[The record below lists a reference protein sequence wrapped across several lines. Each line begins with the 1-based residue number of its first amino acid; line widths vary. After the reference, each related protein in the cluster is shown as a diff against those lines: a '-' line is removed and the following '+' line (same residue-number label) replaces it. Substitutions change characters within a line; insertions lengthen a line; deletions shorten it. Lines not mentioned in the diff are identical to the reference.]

1 MFKLIKQEKKIAVS
15 QIVDGEGASETGGFV
30 SASIN
35 KLGVLSHKPSVISEG
50 CAIEGGINSDGILLL
65 DGQVNGSVD
74 SEGLTIGRSGR
85 VHGKILCKT
94 LHIKGFFSGDAVCN
108 DLLID
113 ETAVVEASISYKS
126 IKVAHGAVIEG
137 TLTQGAAGN
146 TKKKSVADNSVISKQ
161 VN

>member
-1 MFKLIKQEKKIAVS
+1 MFKLIKHEKKIAIS
-15 QIVDGEGASETGGFV
+15 QIVESEGEAGGFV

-35 KLGVLSHKPSVISEG
+35 KLGVLSNKPSVISQG
-50 CAIEGGINSDGILLL
+50 CAIEGAINSDGILLL

-74 SEGLTIGRSGR
+74 SEGLTIGRLGR

-94 LHIKGFFSGDAVCN
+94 LHIKGYFSGDAVCN

-126 IKVAHGAVIEG
+126 IKVAHGAIIEG
-137 TLTQGAAGN
+137 TLTQGSAGN
-146 TKKKSVADNSVISKQ
+146 TKKKSVAENATTSK
-161 VN
+161 